1 MLSPASKSP
10 VCHTKQV
17 EQVEIEVQRFIDQP
31 SIAEH
36 IPNLDTHLVPTIDM
50 DIMSSTDESQVL
62 ATVKS
67 ESTTS
72 SIINSL

>member
-10 VCHTKQV
+10 VRHT
-17 EQVEIEVQRFIDQP
+17 EQVEIKVQRFVDQP

-36 IPNLDTHLVPTIDM
+36 MPNSDSHLAPTIDM

-72 SIINSL
+72 SIINSF